1 MKNNG
6 KKTIDTIAV
15 NKQIQEI
22 TDKLED
28 LEIDYKRRSLAL
40 HEDLSKL
47 QERLNNT
54 ERTN

>member
-6 KKTIDTIAV
+6 KKTIDTITV